1 MGCIQVIRLLKMEV
15 LEVMIFLL
23 IRYGMSD
30 GVQHAYVR
38 MRPTLIVH
46 IMSSCSIWEI
56 PVFKLLSLYML
67 MEMTG

>member
-1 MGCIQVIRLLKMEV
+1 MGCIRVIRLLKMEV
-15 LEVMIFLL
+15 LGVMIFLL

-30 GVQHAYVR
+30 GVQHAYVH

-46 IMSSCSIWEI
+46 IMSSYSIWEI